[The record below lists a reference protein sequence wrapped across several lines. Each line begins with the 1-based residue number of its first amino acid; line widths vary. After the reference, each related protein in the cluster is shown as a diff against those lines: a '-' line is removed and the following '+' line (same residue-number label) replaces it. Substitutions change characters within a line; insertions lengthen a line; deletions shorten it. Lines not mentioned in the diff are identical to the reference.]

1 MYYMAYINVPSPYV
15 NGNYVEQI
23 FNYLRVFYPFINDL
37 DIEMQATYKP
47 VIILMRTF
55 LSEVSDIPSL
65 KRKTVHHNQ
74 LKSIT

>member
-37 DIEMQATYKP
+37 DIDNAGD
-47 VIILMRTF
+47 L
-55 LSEVSDIPSL
+55 
-65 KRKTVHHNQ
+65 
-74 LKSIT
+74 